1 MDSKLRTAV
10 ASGMGA
16 VIGGEPMEPAHA
28 LAALAATPH
37 LICHSAFFIERLGVA
52 AQAPRA
58 AVRAAREQRHHDV
71 AELFAFVC
79 PARFATPTPV
89 GFARSLA
96 LDPGETDEETVRLIA
111 EDLPEMIPKVF
122 RALGL

>member
-1 MDSKLRTAV
+1 
-10 ASGMGA
+10 MGA

-28 LAALAATPH
+28 LAALAAEPH

-58 AVRAAREQRHHDV
+58 TVRAAREQRHFDV

-79 PARFATPTPV
+79 PARFATPTPD
-89 GFARSLA
+89 GLRPLA
-96 LDPGETDEETVRLIA
+96 GAGTR
-111 EDLPEMIPKVF
+111 
-122 RALGL
+122 RG

>member
-1 MDSKLRTAV
+1 MDSTLRTAV

-37 LICHSAFFIERLGVA
+37 LLCHSAFFIERLGVA

-58 AVRAAREQRHHDV
+58 AVRAASISVPMNSTGAIRPCRNDS
-71 AELFAFVC
+71 A
-79 PARFATPTPV
+79 
-89 GFARSLA
+89 
-96 LDPGETDEETVRLIA
+96 IA
-111 EDLPEMIPKVF
+111 
-122 RALGL
+122 G